1 MIRTVAKI
9 LKVLNSETDSSQIS
23 LALCL
28 AMFPGFTP
36 FISIHNLVVLFLV
49 LILRV
54 NLSTF
59 LLGWAAFSGLAY
71 LLDPLFNRLGLA
83 LLTADSLRGFWT
95 ILYNSTF
102 WRLTR
107 FNNSILMGSF
117 IFSLLLFYPLYRLAN
132 LAVNATGSIC
142 SSGCAGAV
150 SCRPLRPASF
160 TRRTKPYRDGGGK
173 R

>member
-9 LKVLNSETDSSQIS
+9 LKVLNSETDSNQIS

-28 AMFPGFTP
+28 AMFLGFTP

-95 ILYNSTF
+95 VLYNSTF

-132 LAVNATGSIC
+132 LAVKRYREHLLVWVRRSRIMQAFTASKFY
-142 SSGCAGAV
+142 STYQSVSGWW
-150 SCRPLRPASF
+150 R
-160 TRRTKPYRDGGGK
+160 
-173 R
+173 

>member
-9 LKVLNSETDSSQIS
+9 LKVLNSETDPGQIS

-28 AMFPGFTP
+28 AMVAGFTP
-36 FISIHNLVVLFLV
+36 FVSVHNLLVLFLV

-59 LLGWAAFSGLAY
+59 LLGLAAFSGLAY
-71 LLDPLFNRLGLA
+71 LLDPLFHRLGLA
-83 LLTADSLRGFWT
+83 VLTANSLEGFWT
-95 ILYNSTF
+95 SLYNSTF

-117 IFSLLLFYPLYRLAN
+117 LFSILFFLPLYFLAN
-132 LAVNATGSIC
+132 YLIHQYRVQLLGWVRKTRIMHAFTASKFFSIYQ
-142 SSGCAGAV
+142 SASGWW
-150 SCRPLRPASF
+150 R
-160 TRRTKPYRDGGGK
+160 
-173 R
+173 